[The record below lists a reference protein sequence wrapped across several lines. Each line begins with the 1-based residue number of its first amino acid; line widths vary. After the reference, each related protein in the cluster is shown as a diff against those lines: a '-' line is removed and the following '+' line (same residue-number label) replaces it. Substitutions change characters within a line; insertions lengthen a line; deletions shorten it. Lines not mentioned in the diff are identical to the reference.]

1 MEIIRFARNNI
12 YRIGT
17 NSTACAVSVPVGDT
31 EMLELC
37 RAIVKLE
44 REGHTI
50 TSVMKL
56 CSNGFDDSV
65 NFRNLKEY
73 ALALKEKV
81 QVIVEGEFKRYC
93 ASGACLKSPCKVNKT
108 T

>member
-17 NSTACAVSVPVGDT
+17 NGTACAVSVPVGDT

-81 QVIVEGEFKRYC
+81 QVIVEGDSVCIKEFCSIPYALIFR
-93 ASGACLKSPCKVNKT
+93 
-108 T
+108 